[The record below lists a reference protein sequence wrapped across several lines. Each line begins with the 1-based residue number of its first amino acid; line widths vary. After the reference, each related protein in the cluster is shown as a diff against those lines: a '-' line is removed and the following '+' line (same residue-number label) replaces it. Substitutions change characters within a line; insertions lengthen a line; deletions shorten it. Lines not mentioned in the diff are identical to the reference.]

1 MHMLRKQTTLLS
13 VLLILMLALSACGGG
28 GDAASTAEEP
38 AAETQSEAGTTSTD
52 AEAPAEE
59 PAVSEEEATNEE
71 SSGGVWDALGFESR
85 LELLDSYVVTF
96 TYKYNVPGETPQ
108 NMEWTQ
114 LVNRTQKAIDT
125 TMNSEAAGAISKIR
139 YLSIAETTYMVADA
153 GQCTM
158 INADDI
164 QSESMSPETVMFN
177 NLSDMKMTGSGPDV
191 DGRATDTYVGTYSDG
206 VNKIDATAYVDK
218 EYNVPLQW
226 ESKGTTELDGVS
238 QEFEWTYRITELN
251 AAGEVEVPAECA
263 AMTSESTWPMPDD
276 AKVTMQTNEM
286 YVYLTSQ
293 PVADVSEFYRNEMPA
308 QGYAV
313 AADPVEM
320 GDMAMLTFSKDNQ
333 TISIVISPQDG
344 QTNVVIQVQAN

>member
-1 MHMLRKQTTLLS
+1 MLRKRTTLLS
-13 VLLILMLALSACGGG
+13 VLLVLMLALSACGGT
-28 GDAASTAEEP
+28 ANTAEEP
-38 AAETQSEAGTTSTD
+38 ATDTQSEAGTTSTE
-52 AEAPAEE
+52 AETPAEE
-59 PAVSEEEATNEE
+59 PAVSEEEPASAET
-71 SSGGVWDALGFESR
+71 SDGGVWDALGFESR
-85 LELLDSYVVTF
+85 LESLDSYMVTF

-108 NMEWTQ
+108 NVEWTQ
-114 LVNRTQKAIDT
+114 RVNRTQKALDT
-125 TMNSEAAGAISKIR
+125 TMNSEASGAVSKIR
-139 YLSIAETTYMVADA
+139 YLSIAETTYMVAEA

-164 QSESMSPETVMFN
+164 QNEAMSPDTVMFN

-206 VNKIDATAYVDK
+206 VNNIDTTAYVDK

-238 QEFEWTYRITELN
+238 QEFEWTYRITEVN

-263 AMTSESTWPMPDD
+263 AMTSASTWPMPDD

-313 AADPVEM
+313 AADPIDM

-344 QTNVVIQVQAN
+344 QTNVVISVQPN

>member
-1 MHMLRKQTTLLS
+1 MLRKQTMLLS
-13 VLLILMLALSACGGG
+13 VLLVLMLALSACGG

-38 AAETQSEAGTTSTD
+38 VADTQSDAGTTSTD

-59 PAVSEEEATNEE
+59 PTTSEEETTNEE
-71 SSGGVWDALGFESR
+71 SSGGAVWDALGFETR
-85 LELLDSYVVTF
+85 LESLESYVVTF
-96 TYKYNVPGETPQ
+96 SYKYNVPGEMPQ

-114 LVNRTQKAIDT
+114 RVNRTQNALDT
-125 TMNSEAAGAISKIR
+125 SMSSEAASTVSTIR
-139 YLSIAETTYMVADA
+139 YLSIADTTYMVAET

-164 QSESMSPETVMFN
+164 QSESMSPESVMFN
-177 NLSDMKMTGSGPDV
+177 NLSDMQMTGPGPDV
-191 DGRATDTYVGTYSDG
+191 DGRATDAYVGKYTDG
-206 VNKIDATAYVDK
+206 VNSIDTTAYVDK

-226 ESKGTTELDGVS
+226 ESKGTTVLDGAT
-238 QEFEWTYRITELN
+238 QEFEWTYRITDLN
-251 AAGEVEVPAECA
+251 AAGDVEVPAECA
-263 AMTSESTWPMPDD
+263 AMTSASAWPMPDD
-276 AKVTMQTNEM
+276 AQVTMQTNEM

-333 TISIVISPQDG
+333 TISIVISPQEG
-344 QTNVVIQVQAN
+344 QTNVVIQVQPN